1 MNICM
6 VSPSFYPA
14 IVYGGPIFS
23 SYYAALNLAKHDD
36 INITVVTTNSNEGK
50 PLNVQTNKKVKLDK
64 GFYIF
69 YFSQSLRE
77 LFPFNLIFGFL
88 KQIKSSDVVHV
99 QAIFNYTT
107 VIAII
112 IATIL
117 CKPIMLSPR
126 GCLGDWAMSHRKILK
141 LFWIKLFI
149 SPISKKT
156 LFHVTSTQEKHEVIS
171 MFGKVKTTIIPN
183 GISPNEFEDIKTLS
197 KSEFIEKYCSE
208 PKHVFQGNQ
217 GLEKIIISMARLHPK
232 KGLDILIGAF
242 AEYLKV
248 EPNSIL
254 AIAGPDEGFKNQLL
268 DLAISMGINK
278 SVFFVGMLE
287 GQDRLEFLANADVFV
302 LPSHNE
308 NFGNVYLE
316 SLLAGTPIIASK
328 NTPWSLVE
336 DYQCGRWEE
345 NSIQAITQSIID
357 VLEFDDNVRDRCKR
371 LALGFTWPSI
381 ANSFVNEYK
390 SLL

>member
-77 LFPFNLIFGFL
+77 LFPLNLIFGFF

-149 SPISKKT
+149 FPISKKT

-217 GLEKIIISMARLHPK
+217 GLAKIIISMARLHQK
-232 KGLDILIGAF
+232 KVLI
-242 AEYLKV
+242 
-248 EPNSIL
+248 S
-254 AIAGPDEGFKNQLL
+254 
-268 DLAISMGINK
+268 
-278 SVFFVGMLE
+278 
-287 GQDRLEFLANADVFV
+287 
-302 LPSHNE
+302 
-308 NFGNVYLE
+308 
-316 SLLAGTPIIASK
+316 
-328 NTPWSLVE
+328 
-336 DYQCGRWEE
+336 
-345 NSIQAITQSIID
+345 
-357 VLEFDDNVRDRCKR
+357 
-371 LALGFTWPSI
+371 
-381 ANSFVNEYK
+381 
-390 SLL
+390 